1 MKVFTT
7 AAVAATFLP
16 TAANAV
22 DLGNG
27 LSVGAELDAHWAV
40 DAEALSMT
48 LTPEMGYN
56 AWGNEFTVST
66 DLDVYKNEDVV
77 IGDAF
82 DSLVV
87 DFEVTRPWMSN
98 IELYGK
104 TSWDFDAEDRGE
116 ISVGATFSF

>member
-7 AAVAATFLP
+7 AAVAATFLT
-16 TAANAV
+16 TAAYAV

-27 LSVGAELDAHWAV
+27 LTVGGELDAHWAV
-40 DAEALSMT
+40 DAEALTMT

-56 AWGNEFTVST
+56 AWGNDFTVST

-87 DFEVTRPWMSN
+87 DFKVTRPWMSN
-98 IELYGK
+98 IELYGE
-104 TSWDFDAEDRGE
+104 TSWDFDAEKRGE

>member
-1 MKVFTT
+1 MKVLTT
-7 AAVAATFLP
+7 AAVAATFLT
-16 TAANAV
+16 TAAYAV

-27 LSVGAELDAHWAV
+27 LTVGGELDAHWAV
-40 DAEALSMT
+40 DAEAFTMT

-56 AWGNEFTVST
+56 AWGNDFTVST

-87 DFEVTRPWMSN
+87 DFKVTRPWMSN
-98 IELYGK
+98 IKLYGE
-104 TSWDFDAEDRGE
+104 TSWDFDAEERGE
-116 ISVGATFSF
+116 ISIGATF